1 MKLRFTIILA
11 ILAVT
16 LFSFLLT
23 GIYFLYH
30 YKKESEIY
38 HLERLRRKEY
48 SITAA
53 ISHHLNT
60 YKIPKNPLSISEGFS
75 QKICEISDI
84 HNVDI
89 AFYDLDGRFLT
100 SSTRNP
106 EYSRKLFPV
115 QLDTALVNTVKQS
128 FGDRYTMQ
136 TRIDNQVYL
145 YDFFF
150 LYDENGSEILII
162 NIPYLIDQHFF
173 NREMKNFFINLV
185 QIYTVLFLIAIGASF
200 LLALT
205 ITRPLDTLRAQVL
218 ANDKIQD
225 SKPITGKYPSE
236 IQQLVDDYNRVLM
249 ELKHSAERLADSERD
264 SAWRDVARQVA
275 HEIKNP
281 LTPMRLNV
289 QWIERSLKTSEPEK
303 LKDFCKGMITQID
316 TLSRIADSFSRYSRL
331 PEISP
336 EPIDL
341 CEIARQTGSL
351 ITDHRVSIIT
361 PNHPVNIVGDKSQI
375 IQALNN
381 ILKNALQ
388 ATEEKNNPTIVLKID
403 QKEDQAVIS
412 VSDNGVGIDQ
422 DLIEKI
428 FIPRFTTKTSGM
440 GLGLAIVKNIV
451 EAHGGHIDLQSSKN
465 IGTTFKIFFPIK
477 SNIDELQQP
486 AYSQKQ

>member
-1 MKLRFTIILA
+1 MKLRYTIILA

-60 YKIPKNPLSISEGFS
+60 YKIPKNPLAISEGFS

-106 EYSRKLFPV
+106 EYSQKLFPIL
-115 QLDTALVNTVKQS
+115 LDTELVNTVKLS
-128 FGDRYTMQ
+128 FGDRYTVQ
-136 TRIDNQVYL
+136 RELDNQIYL
-145 YDFFF
+145 YDYFF
-150 LYDENGSEILII
+150 LYDENGSEILLI
-162 NIPYLIDQHFF
+162 NIPYPIDKHFF

-185 QIYTVLFLIAIGASF
+185 QIYAVLFMIAIGASI
-200 LLALT
+200 LLALK
-205 ITRPLDTLRAQVL
+205 ITRPLDKLRAQVL

-225 SKPITGKYPSE
+225 SKPITGKFPSE

-249 ELKHSAERLADSERD
+249 ELRHSAERLADSERD

-289 QWIERSLKTSEPEK
+289 QWIERSLQTSEPDK
-303 LKDFCKGMITQID
+303 LKNFCESMITQID
-316 TLSRIADSFSRYSRL
+316 TLSRIADSFSRYSKL
-331 PEISP
+331 PEILP

-341 CEIARQTGSL
+341 CELARQTGSL
-351 ITDHRVSIIT
+351 ITDHRVCIT
-361 PNHPVNIVGDKSQI
+361 TPDHPVYIVGDKSQI

-381 ILKNALQ
+381 ILKNAIQ
-388 ATEEKNNPTIVLKID
+388 ATEDTSDPSIMLKVEK
-403 QKEDQAVIS
+403 EGSQAVIT
-412 VSDNGVGIDQ
+412 VSDNGVGIDE

-451 EAHGGHIDLQSSKN
+451 EAHGGRIDLQSSKN
-465 IGTTFKIFFPIK
+465 VGTIFKIYFPLK
-477 SNIDELQQP
+477 TNIHEPQQS
-486 AYSQKQ
+486 AYS

>member
-1 MKLRFTIILA
+1 MKLRYTIILA

-16 LFSFLLT
+16 LFSFVLT

-53 ISHHLNT
+53 ISHHINT
-60 YKIPKNPLSISEGFS
+60 TRIPKIPIAIAEGFS

-89 AFYDLDGRFLT
+89 AFYDLDGHFLT

-106 EYSRKLFPV
+106 EHSQKLFPLR
-115 QLDTALVNTVKQS
+115 LDSALVSTIKMS

-136 TRIDNQVYL
+136 NRIENQLYL

-150 LYDENGSEILII
+150 LFDENGSEILII

-185 QIYTVLFLIAIGASF
+185 QIYAVLFLIAIGASI

-205 ITRPLDTLRAQVL
+205 ITRPLDKLRAQVI

-236 IQQLVDDYNRVLM
+236 IQQLVDDYNRVLT

-289 QWIERSLKTSEPEK
+289 QWIERSLQTTEPDK
-303 LKDFCKGMITQID
+303 LKDFCDGMITQID
-316 TLSRIADSFSRYSRL
+316 TLSRIADTFSRFSKL
-331 PEISP
+331 PEIAP
-336 EPIDL
+336 EQIDL

-351 ITDHRVSIIT
+351 ITDHRIHIIT
-361 PNHPVNIVGDKSQI
+361 PEHPIVIYGDKGQL

-381 ILKNALQ
+381 ILKNAIQ
-388 ATEEKNNPTIVLKID
+388 ATEEKDTPEIVLSVS
-403 QKEDQAVIS
+403 EDENEAVIS
-412 VSDNGVGIDQ
+412 VADNGIGID
-422 DLIEKI
+422 DELKDKI

-451 EAHGGHIDLQSSKN
+451 EAHGGHIDLQSTKHV
-465 IGTTFKIFFPIK
+465 GTTFKIHFPKII
-477 SNIDELQQP
+477 NTDEIHQS
-486 AYSQKQ
+486 AYSHRQ